1 MWLKLIKM
9 NLLIN
14 VFFGQRYKFKNK
26 AIMSKKSL
34 KKVGRLAN
42 LIKDITIEYDNNF

>member
-14 VFFGQRYKFKNK
+14 VFFWLLYKPKNK
-26 AIMSKKSL
+26 ATMSKKSL
-34 KKVGRLAN
+34 KKVGRLTN
-42 LIKDITIEYDNNF
+42 LIKDITIEYDNNL